1 MKLNSGCT
9 PPLIRCLIE
18 NLSFKC
24 HFFKSIKIT
33 SVFSQESCLMLA
45 EIECLPLI
53 FKDGIHQ
60 TYLHGI
66 STKLKYL
73 QSAS

>member
-1 MKLNSGCT
+1 
-9 PPLIRCLIE
+9 
-18 NLSFKC
+18 
-24 HFFKSIKIT
+24 
-33 SVFSQESCLMLA
+33 MLVQT
-45 EIECLPLI
+45 ECLPLI

-73 QSAS
+73 

>member
-1 MKLNSGCT
+1 M
-9 PPLIRCLIE
+9 PL
-18 NLSFKC
+18 
-24 HFFKSIKIT
+24 FKSIKIT

-60 TYLHGI
+60 TYLHGM